1 MMIPIPRAGVLVAV
15 EGQEQ
20 ARAVEGIA
28 GLEITIARGRPVV
41 PRPDGDRY
49 LGFMFARAGSADAV
63 ERSLRAAHARLRI
76 AIEPHAPAPVGA
88 R

>member
-1 MMIPIPRAGVLVAV
+1 
-15 EGQEQ
+15 
-20 ARAVEGIA
+20 
-28 GLEITIARGRPVV
+28 
-41 PRPDGDRY
+41 
-49 LGFMFARAGSADAV
+49 MFARAGSADAV